1 MKKRINL
8 RTVVYNIL
16 LILVGFVF
24 FFWIGEHGPIFMKDT
39 YSFMD
44 AQSPRGYI
52 IYPLFIKLV
61 RLIVGEEALLEWLF
75 IFQSVL
81 AILSS
86 IFVISWLRKRYS
98 LPKSITFVI
107 YILSFFPYAYSL
119 PEHVLSHE
127 LMTESLAVPIF
138 NIFFLFCLD
147 FVSNCSKKNALGMF
161 LCCGVL
167 ILIRPQLLTMLAV
180 VLICCFAQGV
190 KMLYRRVAEKRR
202 KQLILEIILFMASIM
217 LLFGVFI
224 NNNFRYSSQLTDAVA
239 SKVLCLIDTEDRE
252 AFKGVELEVF
262 DELFETVDEAQYRRV
277 YFSEGVYRATDIMNA
292 INRNTRIYTDVFNNV
307 CLEYYDGYPIEEI
320 VQLTRQIRINMI
332 SNLLWRHWGDFV
344 LLTIQLLP
352 YSFVAAIFIQPDAIK
367 EVCYVITLGLYIMN
381 VALLVW
387 VKKKDVSRKYIKP
400 MYVTC
405 LILLVNVILTNIIFY
420 AMQRY
425 VIYTFGWFYIS
436 LIIAGVGIW
445 RKYKYAICNYFF

>member
-8 RTVVYNIL
+8 RTVVYQIL

-24 FFWIGEHGPIFMKDT
+24 FFLIGEHGPIFMKDT

-44 AQSPRGYI
+44 VQSPSGYI
-52 IYPLFIKLV
+52 IYSLFIKLV

-81 AILSS
+81 AMLSS
-86 IFVISWLRKRYS
+86 LFVICWLRKRYS
-98 LPKSITFVI
+98 LPRGITFVI
-107 YILSFFPYAYSL
+107 YILSFLPYAYSL

-138 NIFFLFCLD
+138 NVFFLFCLD
-147 FVSNCSKKNALGMF
+147 FVLNCSKQNVLGMF
-161 LCCGVL
+161 LCCAVL

-180 VLICCFAQGV
+180 VLISCFTQGI
-190 KMLYRRVAEKRR
+190 KMLYGRVGEKRR
-202 KQLILEIILFMASIM
+202 KQLVLGIILLMASIM
-217 LLFGVFI
+217 LLFGVFV
-224 NNNFRYSSQLTDAVA
+224 NKSFRYSSQLTDAVA
-239 SKVLCLIDTEDRE
+239 SKVLCLIDPEDRE

-262 DELFETVDEAQYRRV
+262 DELFRTVDESQYRRV

-292 INRNTRIYTDVFNNV
+292 TNRNTRIYTDVFNNV

-332 SNLLWRHWGDFV
+332 SKLLWRHLGDFV
-344 LLTIQLLP
+344 LLTIHLLP
-352 YSFVAAIFIQPDAIK
+352 YSFVAAIFIQPEAIK
-367 EVCYVITLGLYIMN
+367 EVCYAITLGIYFMYAI
-381 VALLVW
+381 LLVW
-387 VKKKDVSRKYIKP
+387 GKKKNVDRKYIKP
-400 MYVTC
+400 MLVTC
-405 LILLVNVILTNIIFY
+405 LILLVNVVLTNIIFY

-436 LIIAGVGIW
+436 VIIAGVGIW
-445 RKYKYAICNYFF
+445 RKYKCGEK